1 MYKSPI
7 FLDLGLCIKL
17 YFPKTLRFIYKPPT
31 LAFLKLN
38 MYGIY
43 SLQVILQKKDYQN
56 QI

>member
-7 FLDLGLCIKL
+7 YLDLGLCLKL
-17 YFPKTLRFIYKPPT
+17 CFRKTLRFTYKPPT

-43 SLQVILQKKDYQN
+43 SLQVILQKKVYQN